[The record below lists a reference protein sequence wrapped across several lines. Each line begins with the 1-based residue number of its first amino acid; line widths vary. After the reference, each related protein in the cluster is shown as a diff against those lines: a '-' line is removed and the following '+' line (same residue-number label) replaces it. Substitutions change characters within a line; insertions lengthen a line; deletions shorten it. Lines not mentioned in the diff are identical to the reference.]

1 MMKTGLILIDLQNDY
16 FPDGPM
22 ELVGIDKASEI
33 AQQLLSH
40 FREQQLFLAHVQ
52 HISTQEGAPFFLP
65 DTKGVEIHESV
76 KPLPGELIIQKNY
89 PNSFLKTT
97 LLDEL
102 KKAEIGEVVICG
114 AMSHMCIDATV
125 RAAVDLGFQCILIQ
139 DACATK
145 DVQFEG
151 ETIRAKD
158 VHCSFMH
165 TLGFAY
171 AKIMTFKEFMF
182 QIKRV

>member
-1 MMKTGLILIDLQNDY
+1 MKRGLILIDLQNDY
-16 FPDGPM
+16 FPGGAM
-22 ELVGIDKASEI
+22 ELVGIEKASEI
-33 AQQLLSH
+33 TQQLLSH
-40 FREQQLFLAHVQ
+40 FREQQLFIVHVQ
-52 HISTQEGAPFFLP
+52 HISIQEGAFFFLP
-65 DTKGVEIHESV
+65 DTKGVKIHESV

-102 KKAEIGEVVICG
+102 KKAKIGELVVCG

-139 DACATK
+139 NACATRN
-145 DVQFEG
+145 VQFGG
-151 ETIRAKD
+151 ETIQAKD

-165 TLGFAY
+165 ALDFAY
-171 AKIMTFKEFMF
+171 AKIMTFKEFMS
-182 QIKRV
+182 QIK